1 MGQMLSDIFSLNC
14 ENIMKNLTDVKEIT
28 IGGDNITTI
37 RYADDTLL
45 TAENEIDLQNLVF
58 MLLLLTVKS

>member
-28 IGGDNITTI
+28 IGGDNNNNIS
-37 RYADDTLL
+37 YADVTFVQ
-45 TAENEIDLQNLVF
+45 TINSKCQN
-58 MLLLLTVKS
+58 TN